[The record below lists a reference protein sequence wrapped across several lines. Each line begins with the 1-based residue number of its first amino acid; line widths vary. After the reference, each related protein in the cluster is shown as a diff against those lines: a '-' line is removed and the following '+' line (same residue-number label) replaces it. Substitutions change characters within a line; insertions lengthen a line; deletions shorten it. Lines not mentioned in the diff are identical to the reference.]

1 MPGFSMSSTG
11 RIAAYTSSVSE
22 SISNAFLQDT
32 NTHTQDLRINDAN
45 TGWWLYNYSG
55 LSNNFFINR
64 NTSSGRN
71 MKNNGV
77 MTQYG
82 GFRTYSYQHWGDEIH
97 WDLNLDCMGSGD
109 DVYFKVEVKDATT
122 SFTQVFEYTQ
132 YGVGTYNSG
141 LSVSTFT
148 PGAANTG
155 WTYQIT
161 ISNLTNPGNGN
172 FNVAA
177 EDYDYGGI
185 YFVDGGPLDYLNTG
199 GARAGYYIPLKWIFN
214 VTT

>member
-22 SISNAFLQDT
+22 SISNAFHQDT
-32 NTHTQDLRINDAN
+32 NTHTQDLRINDF
-45 TGWWLYNYSG
+45 TGGWLYN
-55 LSNNFFINR
+55 LTDQFWINR

-77 MTQYG
+77 MLTYG
-82 GFRTYSYQHWGDEIH
+82 GFRTYSYQHWGDEVH
-97 WDLNLDCMGSGD
+97 WDLNLDCNGAGD
-109 DVYFKVEVKDATT
+109 DVYFLVEVKDSTT

-132 YGVGTYNSG
+132 YGIGSYNSG

-155 WTYQIT
+155 WRYRISV
-161 ISNLTNPGNGN
+161 SNLTNPGNGN
-172 FNVAA
+172 VNIIA
-177 EDYDYGGI
+177 EDYDYNTN
-185 YFVDGGPLDYLNTG
+185 YFIDAGLLDYNG
-199 GARAGYYIPLKWIFN
+199 QANSNYHIPLKWTFN
-214 VTT
+214 VNT